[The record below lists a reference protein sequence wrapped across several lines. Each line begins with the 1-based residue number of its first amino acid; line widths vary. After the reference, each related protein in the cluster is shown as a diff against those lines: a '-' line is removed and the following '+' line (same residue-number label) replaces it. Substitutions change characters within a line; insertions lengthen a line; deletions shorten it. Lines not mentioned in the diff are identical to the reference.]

1 MSVEETV
8 HSTVD
13 PKFQLSP
20 HHERSVCIRFML
32 GASIRTGLGFSF
44 CRPEAVTIEIAKLS
58 VLVAVS

>member
-8 HSTVD
+8 HSAVA

-32 GASIRTGLGFSF
+32 GASIRTDL
-44 CRPEAVTIEIAKLS
+44 EISLLS
-58 VLVAVS
+58 T